1 MAYYSPL
8 RYPGGKGR
16 LSGYFKSLLPANG
29 LDGGTYIEPFAGGAG
44 IAVTL
49 LVEGNV
55 SKIVL
60 NDADRSIYAL
70 WHSIKHCSDE
80 LIEAINSVDIDI
92 DEWKKQREVQRNKE
106 NETIFDLGFSTLYMN
121 RTNRSGILN
130 GGVIGGLDQE
140 GKYKID
146 ARFNKKTLNTRI
158 AALSELSDN
167 IEVHCMDANEFLAE
181 ELNEYDIDATLV
193 YIDPPYYEKGSTLY
207 MNHFEHNDHVT
218 LSERIRNLKHKW
230 ILSYDNTPEI
240 REIYQDVEPLCFDL
254 RYSSYESRIGREV
267 FYCSNSMQLPNT
279 ESTLPTPVHNT
290 CICDT

>member
-1 MAYYSPL
+1 M

-16 LSGYFKSLLPANG
+16 LSGYFKSLLPTNG
-29 LDGGTYIEPFAGGAG
+29 LEGGTYIEPFAGGAG

-49 LVEGNV
+49 LAEGNV

-70 WHSIKHCSDE
+70 WHVIKYRGEE
-80 LIEAINSVDIDI
+80 LIEAIEEIDVNI
-92 DEWKKQREVQRNKE
+92 EEWTKQRDIQRNKK
-106 NETIFDLGFSTLYMN
+106 NEDLFDLGLSTFFMN

-130 GGVIGGLDQE
+130 GGVIGGQGQE

-146 ARFNKKTLNTRI
+146 ARFNKKNLTSRI

-167 IEVHCMDANEFLAE
+167 VEVHCMDANDFLAE
-181 ELNEYDIDATLV
+181 ELDRYDTDTTLV

-207 MNHFEHNDHVT
+207 MNHFEHEDHVT
-218 LSERIRNLKHKW
+218 LSDIIRNLKHKW

-240 REIYQDVEPLCFDL
+240 REIYSDMEPVCFDL
-254 RYSSYESRIGREV
+254 QYSSYKSRIGKEV
-267 FYCSNSMQLPNT
+267 FYCSDSVQLPNT
-279 ESTLPTPVHNT
+279 ESTLPTPMHNT
-290 CICDT
+290 HICNTRTDCVE